1 MPQNPLFRLTALLMI
16 LGAVCLN
23 AVCPRLPMV
32 KARVL
37 PLDSMPRIISQW
49 ENVTDN
55 PIDPNTR
62 ATLPEA
68 NLLSRTYHDTVGHSV
83 ELMVESSPNEGEYH
97 LPSYCMPAQGWSII
111 SNETVKVGGMDA
123 TEMHIETANHKAVM
137 LFWYVADPASMS
149 QNNLLSKFASD
160 RNPTRLFVRVMTSVT
175 LDYDTSSLMAH
186 QFAAASLPALSVLTR
201 SPGLSVP
208 GANIPASHPVP

>member
-1 MPQNPLFRLTALLMI
+1 
-16 LGAVCLN
+16 
-23 AVCPRLPMV
+23 
-32 KARVL
+32 
-37 PLDSMPRIISQW
+37 
-49 ENVTDN
+49 
-55 PIDPNTR
+55 
-62 ATLPEA
+62 
-68 NLLSRTYHDTVGHSV
+68 
-83 ELMVESSPNEGEYH
+83 MVESSPNEGEYH

-175 LDYDTSSLMAH
+175 LDYDTSSLIVH
-186 QFAAASLPALSVLTR
+186 QFAEESLPALSSLTEPTAP
-201 SPGLSVP
+201 SPS
-208 GANIPASHPVP
+208 GANVTISPTMP